1 MSKASNSQCSSP
13 ASNCNIHNMKEGWAG
28 GVTGTSIILALAR
41 LYPCFLFKIHIKNAY
56 FWQYRAFWTHL
67 LCLLERACEECVKYI
82 RAAHLKLIITFLL
95 HRLHL
100 AILRIRWD
108 SQALERINLSLA
120 LFGNLLEYLETGC
133 ETFIDPQHV
142 GNNVEVAEV
151 LAEGNQEVNLLPRHP
166 CLSQL
171 RQQVGN

>member
-1 MSKASNSQCSSP
+1 MLSVQNS
-13 ASNCNIHNMKEGWAG
+13 H
-28 GVTGTSIILALAR
+28 
-41 LYPCFLFKIHIKNAY
+41 KNAY
-56 FWQYRAFWTHL
+56 FWQCRAFWTHL
-67 LCLLERACEECVKYI
+67 LCLLACEECVKYI

-100 AILRIRWD
+100 AILRICRD

-120 LFGNLLEYLETGC
+120 LFGNLHKYLETGC

-166 CLSQL
+166 GLSQL